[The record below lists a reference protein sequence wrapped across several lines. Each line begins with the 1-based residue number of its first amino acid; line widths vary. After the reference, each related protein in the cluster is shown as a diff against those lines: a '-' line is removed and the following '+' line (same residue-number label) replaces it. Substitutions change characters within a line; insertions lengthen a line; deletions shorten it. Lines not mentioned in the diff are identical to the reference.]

1 MEKAQESCW
10 ELENNHL
17 RCLCREFYSLQPKN
31 RRSHEVDILHSCNG
45 KNEKKKKPCMTEA
58 EGRLEDFPHKVCSCV
73 FIHKKAI
80 LDRAALDTALL
91 VGMVL
96 TP

>member
-1 MEKAQESCW
+1 MSFMACSQRTDVHMKYISCIPVMA
-10 ELENNHL
+10 
-17 RCLCREFYSLQPKN
+17 RM
-31 RRSHEVDILHSCNG
+31 
-45 KNEKKKKPCMTEA
+45 KKKKPCMTEA
-58 EGRLEDFPHKVCSCV
+58 EGRLEDFPREVCSCV

>member
-1 MEKAQESCW
+1 
-10 ELENNHL
+10 
-17 RCLCREFYSLQPKN
+17 
-31 RRSHEVDILHSCNG
+31 
-45 KNEKKKKPCMTEA
+45 MTEA
-58 EGRLEDFPHKVCSCV
+58 EGRLEDFPHEVCSCV

-96 TP
+96 TQKAHSCCSPWYYRYLGK

>member
-1 MEKAQESCW
+1 MA
-10 ELENNHL
+10 
-17 RCLCREFYSLQPKN
+17 RM
-31 RRSHEVDILHSCNG
+31 
-45 KNEKKKKPCMTEA
+45 KKKKPCMTEA
-58 EGRLEDFPHKVCSCV
+58 EGRLEDFPREVCSCV